1 MLAIAMIKHP
11 VFHARSKHTELR
23 HHFIRDMDSKKEIQ
37 LKFIITN
44 DHTVDILHK
53 VVLVKKFQQFK
64 EFLKNT
70 N

>member
-44 DHTVDILHK
+44 DHTVDIFRKL
-53 VVLVKKFQQFK
+53 L
-64 EFLKNT
+64 
-70 N
+70 

>member
-1 MLAIAMIKHP
+1 MLAIAMIKHL

-44 DHTVDILHK
+44 DHTVDILQK